1 MASTLPAHRGRDVTF
16 IHQQAA
22 SWQFECAGRKTPAY
36 LATESR
42 KHASTGLSHGEVRM
56 TQNAELEL
64 PEEVVGEHSLEEYS
78 PSLSFG
84 PRYKPDSL
92 VEKSAAVSGAVDDMA
107 AVLFGPSKRIRRS
120 EARAHLS
127 ATLWLTSLQK
137 PAVFEIVPTENISR
151 AGIQMVTQRFWE
163 PDELVLVSSPPGF
176 FVQGS
181 VVYCRK
187 LPSDDHLLG
196 IRLDAPV
203 EHWSETLGPAAS

>member
-1 MASTLPAHRGRDVTF
+1 MASTLRRR
-16 IHQQAA
+16 
-22 SWQFECAGRKTPAY
+22 RKTPAH

-42 KHASTGLSHGEVRM
+42 KHASKQRSTGLSHGEVHM
-56 TQNAELEL
+56 TQKAELEL
-64 PEEVVGEHSLEEYS
+64 LEEVGGEHSLEECS
-78 PSLSFG
+78 PFPSVRSN
-84 PRYKPDSL
+84 YKLDSL
-92 VEKSAAVSGAVDDMA
+92 VAKNAAVSGAVDDMG
-107 AVLFGPSKRIRRS
+107 AVSFGPRGKIRRS
-120 EARAHLS
+120 EARAQLS
-127 ATLWLTSLQK
+127 TSLWLTSLHK

-151 AGIQMVTQRFWE
+151 AGIQMLTQKFWE

-196 IRLDAPV
+196 IRLDAPI